1 MDGEVR
7 EELDKLEARVA
18 ALESVLADIEDE
30 QIDPIIKQHR
40 EFAAETRVRREA
52 QK

>member
-7 EELDKLEARVA
+7 EELDRLEARVA

-30 QIDPIIKQHR
+30 QIDPIVKQHR
-40 EFAAETRVRREA
+40 EFAAETRARRGA
-52 QK
+52 QE